1 MTTLLAAGT
10 VDLIQSGGNPLFF
23 FYEDLADVCA
33 RCSDVLQLIAFLLM
47 FTGLLLQVYKGII
60 GGDLSGMFRHILV
73 TGIVL
78 AIMPFYTEG
87 MLTAQ
92 QALGSDLLTSLEVD
106 PLSVL
111 ENFGTSFA
119 DAPMD
124 TDSAPDI
131 ILGIFDPLAW
141 AQWAMQIIGLY
152 LMVGVSIVMYVLFWL
167 GFQVQIIAIYL
178 GSAAAPIFLGMIVF
192 EQTKDTAIK
201 YHIGLLSVCFW
212 PLGWGLGML
221 FAEAMLTSGI
231 PQAATVA
238 AFILGPLMLE
248 PTTASIVTIGATIIM
263 LLIIIVWLFVTLF
276 AAPKIV
282 SKAITTG
289 AQIGMGLISAGASTA
304 AGVASGGIQAASGA
318 AMMAG
323 GAALSA
329 TGAGA
334 AVGAPMM
341 AAGAGSMGSGIG
353 SATKAATGSGS

>member
-1 MTTLLAAGT
+1 MNLLAAGT

-73 TGIVL
+73 TGIIL

-119 DAPMD
+119 EAPMD

-152 LMVGVSIVMYVLFWL
+152 LMVGISICMYVLFWL

-192 EQTKDTAIK
+192 EQTKDTAVK

-353 SATKAATGSGS
+353 SASKAATSSGS

>member
-1 MTTLLAAGT
+1 
-10 VDLIQSGGNPLFF
+10 
-23 FYEDLADVCA
+23 
-33 RCSDVLQLIAFLLM
+33 
-47 FTGLLLQVYKGII
+47 
-60 GGDLSGMFRHILV
+60 
-73 TGIVL
+73 
-78 AIMPFYTEG
+78 
-87 MLTAQ
+87 
-92 QALGSDLLTSLEVD
+92 
-106 PLSVL
+106 
-111 ENFGTSFA
+111 
-119 DAPMD
+119 
-124 TDSAPDI
+124 
-131 ILGIFDPLAW
+131 
-141 AQWAMQIIGLY
+141 
-152 LMVGVSIVMYVLFWL
+152 
-167 GFQVQIIAIYL
+167 
-178 GSAAAPIFLGMIVF
+178 
-192 EQTKDTAIK
+192 
-201 YHIGLLSVCFW
+201 
-212 PLGWGLGML
+212 ML

>member
-33 RCSDVLQLIAFLLM
+33 RCSDVLQLVAFLLM

-231 PQAATVA
+231 PQAAAVV
-238 AFILGPLMLE
+238 AFILGPIMLE

-353 SATKAATGSGS
+353 SATKAATSSGS

>member
-10 VDLIQSGGNPLFF
+10 VDLIQSGGNPFML

-33 RCSDVLQLIAFLLM
+33 RCSDVLQLVAFVLM
-47 FTGLLLQVYKGII
+47 FAGLLLQVYKGII
-60 GGDLSGMFRHILV
+60 GGDISGMFRQIVV
-73 TGIVL
+73 TGIIL
-78 AIMPFYTEG
+78 AIMPFYTEW
-87 MLTAQ
+87 MLSAQ
-92 QALGSDLLTSLEVD
+92 EALGSDLLTSLEVD

-152 LMVGVSIVMYVLFWL
+152 IMVGVSMVMYVLFWL

-201 YHIGLLSVCFW
+201 YHIGLVSVCFW

-221 FAEAMLTSGI
+221 FAEAMLTTGI
-231 PQAATVA
+231 PRASSVA

-248 PTTASIVTIGATIIM
+248 PITRSIVEIGAVIIM
-263 LLIIIVWLFVTLF
+263 LLIIILWLFVTLF
-276 AAPKIV
+276 AAPKVV

-304 AGVASGGIQAASGA
+304 TAGVQAASGA
-318 AMMAG
+318 AMMAA
-323 GAALSA
+323 GAATAATGGGVGVGAGMMA
-329 TGAGA
+329 TGAGT
-334 AVGAPMM
+334 
-341 AAGAGSMGSGIG
+341 MGSGAG
-353 SATKAATGSGS
+353 GLTGGNS

>member
-1 MTTLLAAGT
+1 
-10 VDLIQSGGNPLFF
+10 
-23 FYEDLADVCA
+23 
-33 RCSDVLQLIAFLLM
+33 
-47 FTGLLLQVYKGII
+47 VYKGII

-231 PQAATVA
+231 PQAAAVV
-238 AFILGPLMLE
+238 AFILGPIMLE
-248 PTTASIVTIGATIIM
+248 PTTSTIVTIGATIIM

-318 AMMAG
+318 AMMVG

-341 AAGAGSMGSGIG
+341 AAGAGSMGGGIG
-353 SATKAATGSGS
+353 SATKAATSSGS

>member
-33 RCSDVLQLIAFLLM
+33 RCSDVLQLVAFLLM

-178 GSAAAPIFLGMIVF
+178 GSAAAPIFLGMVVF

-231 PQAATVA
+231 PQAAAVV
-238 AFILGPLMLE
+238 AFILGPIMLE
-248 PTTASIVTIGATIIM
+248 PTTSTIVTIGATIIM

-318 AMMAG
+318 AMMVG

-341 AAGAGSMGSGIG
+341 AAGAGSMGGGIG
-353 SATKAATGSGS
+353 SATKAATSSGS